1 MTKITINYNNI
12 KKKVSILLLFYTFFT
27 IQIIL
32 YFCKSQEN
40 STFTN
45 HIYMKKAF
53 LIFTLSLTLLSC
65 STKKEVYN
73 NYIPSNNDIV
83 YNDYFTE
90 NTMRFDF
97 HHSGDSKN
105 EMYHFD
111 RVIREGMW
119 AGSKIS
125 LINPFNYGEQMFRII
140 DNATGN
146 VIYKNNYC
154 TLFNEWQ
161 TTPEATVC
169 NRSFPESVIFP
180 EPKANFIIEF
190 YARNKVSK
198 IWEKKYTQ
206 TVNVKSH
213 DIAPPKKQCENY
225 DIHIGGDIAHSLD
238 IVLLP
243 DGFTEEDKDK
253 FIAACRMWSDA
264 LFKYEPFT
272 QNKHRINIRAVWKAS
287 NEKGIDKP
295 GIGKWVDNLLDTRF
309 YTFNSERYQMTEE
322 FQKVRDIASS
332 VPYESI
338 FILTNTD
345 KYGGGGIYNYYGL
358 GSAGNTGRT
367 GEVYVHEFGHSL
379 MGLGDE
385 YIEKGNTVSALYPE
399 GKEPWEA
406 NLTRFVHFEGKWEKQ
421 IADGTPIPTKVAEG
435 TTEKDWVIGAY
446 EGGGYLEKGIYRG
459 WPECMMKA
467 LTEFCPICQEAIVRY
482 LDYLCK

>member
-1 MTKITINYNNI
+1 M
-12 KKKVSILLLFYTFFT
+12 KKTYLILALFLTFF
-27 IQIIL
+27 
-32 YFCKSQEN
+32 
-40 STFTN
+40 
-45 HIYMKKAF
+45 
-53 LIFTLSLTLLSC
+53 SC
-65 STKKEVYN
+65 STQKEVFN
-73 NYIPSNNDIV
+73 NYIPANSNIA

-97 HHSGDSKN
+97 HHSGDSQS

-111 RVIREGMW
+111 RVIREGAW
-119 AGSKIS
+119 AGSRNS

-140 DNATGN
+140 DCATGN

-180 EPKANFIIEF
+180 EPKANFVIEF

-213 DIAPPKKQCENY
+213 DIAPRKKQCENY

-385 YIEKGNTVSALYPE
+385 DIEKGNTVSALYPE

-421 IADGTPIPTKVAEG
+421 IADGTPIPTEVAEG

-467 LTEFCPICQEAIVRY
+467 LTEFCPICREAISRY